1 MEITIQN
8 KAAFLVTLF
17 AATSY
22 GSPAQ
27 AANIEE
33 PVKKFFSGIASWY
46 GGKFHGRRTASG
58 TVYNM
63 NSMTC
68 AHRTLPFG
76 TKLLVKNPSN
86 GKACTVTVTDR
97 GPFHGKRVLDLS
109 KAAADKLNISGVGNV
124 VCYLGKVVSR
134 GLEGTAKETGQTI
147 ANLPNNVGKAMKGIV
162 DTAKNSSEPSS
173 KTLAGRVS
181 VTDKFESE
189 ESIPQKIQV
198 LSYQATNDD
207 YLPVTSATG
216 SLEPRAMQSCLLLPD
231 SDKSQQ
237 SARSEG
243 ILSSLSAD

>member
-1 MEITIQN
+1 MEITLQN
-8 KAAFLVTLF
+8 RAALLVTLF

-22 GSPAQ
+22 GTPAQ
-27 AANIEE
+27 AANIDE

-124 VCYLGKVVSR
+124 VCYLGKVVTR
-134 GLEGTAKETGQTI
+134 GLEGTAKETRQTI
-147 ANLPNNVGKAMKGIV
+147 AQLPTNVGKAMRGIV
-162 DTAKNSSEPSS
+162 DTAKLSDNTR
-173 KTLAGRVS
+173 TLAGRVS
-181 VTDKFESE
+181 ISDKFDAE
-189 ESIPQKIQV
+189 EVIPQQIQV
-198 LSYQATNDD
+198 LSYQATEENM
-207 YLPVTSATG
+207 PATSATG
-216 SLEPRAMQSCLLLPD
+216 SLEPRALQSCLILPEG
-231 SDKSQQ
+231 DKTQ
-237 SARSEG
+237 SSVRAEG
-243 ILSSLSAD
+243 ILSSLSSD